1 MGARAFATVVAVLL
15 VAAGAP
21 AATAAELRVTVW
33 NDNGE
38 AVEHAVV
45 AARALGAGA
54 PPIAGGEVII
64 DQKGKEFIP
73 FVSAVPVGTK
83 VHFPNSDNIR
93 HHVYSFSQ
101 AKTFEIPLYK
111 GTPSNPVV
119 FDKPGIVVM
128 GCNIHDWMSAYV
140 YVSPT
145 PYFSITPG
153 DGIAKLAALPPGR
166 YAVEVW
172 HPQIKGSPEPEHRE
186 LTLRPADSV
195 ELAFVIKL
203 KPAWGARRASSV
215 LRGGYR

>member
-1 MGARAFATVVAVLL
+1 MGARAFATVGAVLL
-15 VAAGAP
+15 FAVGAP
-21 AATAAELRVTVW
+21 AAIAAELRVTVW

-45 AARALGAGA
+45 TARALGAGA
-54 PPIAGGEVII
+54 PPIAGGEAMI

-83 VHFPNSDNIR
+83 VNFPNSDDIR
-93 HHVYSFSQ
+93 HHVYSFSP

-111 GTPSNPVV
+111 GTPANPVV

-145 PYFSITPG
+145 PYFSITSG

-172 HPQIKGSPEPEHRE
+172 HPQIKGSPEPAQHQ
-186 LTLRPADSV
+186 LTLHQTESA
-195 ELAFVIKL
+195 EMAFQIKL
-203 KPAWGARRASSV
+203 KPAWGVRRASSV